1 LSNVGCGILIT
12 SAALC
17 ASARFAF
24 AADTVNRSTTMS
36 PARLLKCTNTQPF
49 CAYCGWNAN
58 DSIPRSPC
66 VDTRAEMSR
75 NGVASTTPFW
85 TTRMRPGR
93 SCTKIRVASPGGEA
107 RKIGW
112 FRPAQGI
119 SSSRIENGPCVA

>member
-1 LSNVGCGILIT
+1 M
-12 SAALC
+12 LC
-17 ASARFAF
+17 AFATFAF
-24 AADTVNRSTTMS
+24 AAEAVNRSTTTS

-49 CAYCGWNAN
+49 CACCGWNAK

-75 NGVASTTPFW
+75 KGVARTVPFW

-93 SCTKIRVASPGGEA
+93 SSTKIRVASPGGEA

-112 FRPAQGI
+112 FSPAHGI
-119 SSSRIENGPCVA
+119 SSSRSANAPRVA